1 MFLGQKNKKTMKL
14 KNLRAIKTP
23 ILRADDSQDNQNAT
37 TTQAKK
43 NRQKWSTFSWGRGG
57 GNELNP

>member
-43 NRQKWSTFSWGRGG
+43 IVKSGPFLGGGRGV
-57 GNELNP
+57 

>member
-23 ILRADDSQDNQNAT
+23 VLRADDSQDNQYAT
-37 TTQAKK
+37 TTQVKK
-43 NRQKWSTFSWGRGG
+43 IVKTAPFLGG
-57 GNELNP
+57 GGM

>member
-23 ILRADDSQDNQNAT
+23 MLRADDSQDNQNAT

-57 GNELNP
+57 

>member
-1 MFLGQKNKKTMKL
+1 MFFGQKNKKTMKL

-23 ILRADDSQDNQNAT
+23 ILRADDSQDNQNAY

-43 NRQKWSTFSWGRGG
+43 IVKSGPLLAGEGG
-57 GNELNP
+57 GVMN